1 MDNHYKILFELTKVR
16 ITSFV
21 ALTTGFGFIAAKGFI
36 TLSLFPVLVGIL
48 LIACG
53 SAALNHYQEKYTDS
67 LMSRTKNRP
76 IPSGKISAGNALLI
90 AISFILSGSIIL
102 YLSGGLIA
110 TLLAL
115 TNIFWYNVIYTMLK
129 RKSAFAII
137 PGSVVGAIPP
147 AVGWISAGGSIS
159 DPQLFIISFFFFI
172 WQIPHFWLLLLLF
185 DKDYQQAGF
194 PTLTQIFDR
203 DQLIRITFI
212 WIIATGV
219 TAILI
224 PLFGLVK
231 QDIINIALFISGV
244 GLTWSAFKILSTSDN
259 NFIFRFAFKSI
270 NLFVLAVVILVSI
283 DKLFF

>member
-1 MDNHYKILFELTKVR
+1 
-16 ITSFV
+16 
-21 ALTTGFGFIAAKGFI
+21 
-36 TLSLFPVLVGIL
+36 
-48 LIACG
+48 
-53 SAALNHYQEKYTDS
+53 
-67 LMSRTKNRP
+67 
-76 IPSGKISAGNALLI
+76 
-90 AISFILSGSIIL
+90 
-102 YLSGGLIA
+102 
-110 TLLAL
+110 
-115 TNIFWYNVIYTMLK
+115 MLK